1 MAEAKTDKKQHPSEV
16 ALADFQSKNADVL
29 FVIARSKNLNLV
41 VYEAQRSADKKS
53 LNPAKPID
61 VYWMDVDPAYQA
73 DKRKKGVQSDREDLN
88 AFEKKFAYGLSFEPI
103 AGNAG
108 QYKIVLVALAARP
121 LTLSLDSEG
130 RAHAALTI
138 NNAPAYLHRI
148 FVFSVERTLLPPRV
162 DYVELFGVHTGT
174 GEAVYEK
181 IKV

>member
-1 MAEAKTDKKQHPSEV
+1 MLWCAV
-16 ALADFQSKNADVL
+16 LL
-29 FVIARSKNLNLV
+29 FVLLANVQCHFFFLCLV
-41 VYEAQRSADKKS
+41 F
-53 LNPAKPID
+53 D
-61 VYWMDVDPAYQA
+61 V
-73 DKRKKGVQSDREDLN
+73 S
-88 AFEKKFAYGLSFEPI
+88 LSFEPI
-103 AGNAG
+103 AGSAG
-108 QYKIVLVALAARP
+108 QYKIVLVALSARP